1 MNDQSESPERDASL
15 PGSDLPRT
23 VQPLP
28 FFWWL
33 NPWKHM
39 ELLFDAYTDHADIAN
54 KWRKLYHMHE
64 RLWTSDYN
72 ERDKRA
78 EERRQDIKRLQDELH
93 KANYT
98 IKTLKKKLRTK

>member
-1 MNDQSESPERDASL
+1 
-15 PGSDLPRT
+15 
-23 VQPLP
+23 
-28 FFWWL
+28 
-33 NPWKHM
+33 M

-54 KWRKLYHMHE
+54 KWRKLYHMQE
-64 RLWTSDYN
+64 RLWTSDCN

-78 EERRQDIKRLQDELH
+78 EERRQDIKVLQDELH

>member
-1 MNDQSESPERDASL
+1 
-15 PGSDLPRT
+15 
-23 VQPLP
+23 
-28 FFWWL
+28 
-33 NPWKHM
+33 M

>member
-1 MNDQSESPERDASL
+1 
-15 PGSDLPRT
+15 
-23 VQPLP
+23 
-28 FFWWL
+28 
-33 NPWKHM
+33 M

-54 KWRKLYHMHE
+54 KWRKLYHMQE
-64 RLWTSDYN
+64 SLWTSDCN

>member
-1 MNDQSESPERDASL
+1 MNNQSDTPERDASL

-23 VQPLP
+23 VKPLP

-39 ELLFDAYTDHADIAN
+39 ENLFDAYTYHADVAN
-54 KWRKLYHMHE
+54 RWRKLYHMQE
-64 RLWTSDYN
+64 RLWISDAK
-72 ERDKRA
+72 ERDKRM
-78 EERRQDIKRLQDELH
+78 EERRQDIKVLQDELH

-98 IKTLKKKLRTK
+98 IKTLKKKRKSK